1 MRPGQAPSSSVPLV
15 SSGRREPNW
24 PRNTG
29 SLLEPPLRMA
39 EKPGMVLR

>member
-1 MRPGQAPSSSVPLV
+1 MRAGQAPIRLVPLV
-15 SSGRREPNW
+15 SSGRRDPNW

-29 SLLEPPLRMA
+29 SLFDPPLRTA

>member
-1 MRPGQAPSSSVPLV
+1 MRAGQAPSICAPLV